1 MSHQL
6 EDDLKVVHLK
16 VMPFFYGFCL
26 MNGTTDARSF
36 FLLLVRLDVAAQ
48 KISRQESSQSLVLEL
63 KKKKKVQFKLW
74 QVILVGHASYME
86 YRIVPI
92 PKI

>member
-48 KISRQESSQSLVLEL
+48 K
-63 KKKKKVQFKLW
+63 
-74 QVILVGHASYME
+74 
-86 YRIVPI
+86 
-92 PKI
+92 

>member
-48 KISRQESSQSLVLEL
+48 KINRQESSESLVLEL
-63 KKKKKVQFKLW
+63 KKVQFKLW
-74 QVILVGHASYME
+74 QVILAGHASYME

>member
-63 KKKKKVQFKLW
+63 KKKKKSPVQAMAGNPSRPRVLYG
-74 QVILVGHASYME
+74 I
-86 YRIVPI
+86 
-92 PKI
+92 

>member
-1 MSHQL
+1 MTAL
-6 EDDLKVVHLK
+6 
-16 VMPFFYGFCL
+16 
-26 MNGTTDARSF
+26 

-48 KISRQESSQSLVLEL
+48 KISRQESSESLVLEL
-63 KKKKKVQFKLW
+63 KKKKKKVQFKLW
-74 QVILVGHASYME
+74 QVILAGHTSYME